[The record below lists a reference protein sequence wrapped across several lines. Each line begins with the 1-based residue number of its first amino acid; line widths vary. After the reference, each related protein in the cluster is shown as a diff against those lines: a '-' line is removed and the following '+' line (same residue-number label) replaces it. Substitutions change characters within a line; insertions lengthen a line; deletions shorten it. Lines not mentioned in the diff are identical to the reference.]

1 MKEMDVLTLRNRTA
15 IVTGGTRG
23 IGYEIAR
30 KFLSAGMNVAII
42 GTNEKGVKEAAETL
56 QGQGAACKGYV
67 CDVSSVGEIKTTL
80 KTIGEDFLS
89 IDVLVNNAGIL
100 DVSKIGTLSEEEWD
114 KVLDVNLKGTYF
126 FTQEAVP
133 YLEKSKHPRIINI
146 GSNAGRMGGFEN
158 GLAYT
163 ASKGGVVALT
173 YGAARRLAPKKITV
187 NCVAPGTIETE
198 MSKDN
203 YDEEAHKRLLA
214 RFPLGRLG
222 RPEEVAAAVCYFASE
237 ESGFTT
243 GAVLDV
249 NGGMFMG

>member
-1 MKEMDVLTLRNRTA
+1 
-15 IVTGGTRG
+15 
-23 IGYEIAR
+23 
-30 KFLSAGMNVAII
+30 
-42 GTNEKGVKEAAETL
+42 
-56 QGQGAACKGYV
+56 
-67 CDVSSVGEIKTTL
+67 
-80 KTIGEDFLS
+80 
-89 IDVLVNNAGIL
+89 
-100 DVSKIGTLSEEEWD
+100 
-114 KVLDVNLKGTYF
+114 
-126 FTQEAVP
+126 
-133 YLEKSKHPRIINI
+133 LEKSEYPRIINI

-173 YGAARRLAPKKITV
+173 YGAARRLASKGITV

-203 YDEEAHKRLLA
+203 YDEAAHKRLLA

-222 RPEEVAAAVCYFASE
+222 RPEEVAAAVCYFASQ